1 MNIEMWCR
9 TSALKAYEARPA
21 ESIREEGEARA
32 VNGEREGIVQHES
45 AGRCY
50 STVIKVTAGRRRQLL
65 PCTSALDLS
74 RTCQTHG
81 HQGERNAMAVLSA
94 IPLGVWQCAAM
105 DVCASPEPASG
116 TEALWLLPAGRVGCR
131 EHSSYTSSQGIVEI
145 LFARVRE
152 RYNLHGIQSSV
163 PYNRSIAIFTFTTPS
178 T

>member
-9 TSALKAYEARPA
+9 TSALKSYEARPA

-50 STVIKVTAGRRRQLL
+50 STVIKVTAGRRRQLM

-74 RTCQTHG
+74 RACQTHG

-94 IPLGVWQCAAM
+94 MPLGMWQCAAM
-105 DVCASPEPASG
+105 DVCASLQNRHRKRRRGGSCRQD
-116 TEALWLLPAGRVGCR
+116 ALGAENTIRTLL
-131 EHSSYTSSQGIVEI
+131 
-145 LFARVRE
+145 VR
-152 RYNLHGIQSSV
+152 GS
-163 PYNRSIAIFTFTTPS
+163 
-178 T
+178 